1 MAGQFFQ
8 RLRAYYLEVA
18 AVLRGEAKAASIF
31 PNTTDI
37 GMSRER
43 VYAEFLR
50 QHAPS
55 KCNVFFGG
63 FLFGEDG
70 SESAQLDVLVTTD
83 TTPRFNFHNKDGQ
96 GKSFSPVEGT
106 LAVASIKSTLNKNEL
121 ENALAGIASIP
132 PTIPLGDRIS
142 FIFSIKNY
150 DDWPYKII
158 YASDGISADAL
169 LGHLNNYYLSNPNI
183 PLGRRPNVIHVSG
196 KYVIFRATAGMI
208 LWNAVEQKNEE
219 LEIGTF
225 RHVTRDP
232 DLQGILR
239 VLDELQLYATASTNI
254 HYSYGEIMNR
264 VNGLP
269 ARSDAQ
275 QAVQADG
282 PASGGPAA

>member
-1 MAGQFFQ
+1 MD
-8 RLRAYYLEVA
+8 VA

-43 VYAEFLR
+43 VYAEFLK

-70 SESAQLDVLVTTD
+70 LESSQLDVLVTTD

-106 LAVASIKSTLNKNEL
+106 LAVASIKSMLNKNDL

-132 PTIPLGDRIS
+132 PTVPIDNRVS
-142 FIFSIKNY
+142 FGITIQNY

-158 YASDGISADAL
+158 YASDGISAESL
-169 LGHLNNYYLSNPNI
+169 LDHLNNYYRNNLNI

-196 KYVIFRATAGMI
+196 KYVIFRAIAGMRV
-208 LWNAVEQKNEE
+208 WDVNNQKNEE
-219 LEIGTF
+219 LVIGSF
-225 RHVTRDP
+225 RHFTRDS
-232 DLQGILR
+232 DLQGILW
-239 VLDELQLYATASTNI
+239 VLDGYSNVQRRLHTFSIATAKS
-254 HYSYGEIMNR
+254 
-264 VNGLP
+264 
-269 ARSDAQ
+269 
-275 QAVQADG
+275 
-282 PASGGPAA
+282 